1 MISNTASW
9 LRRKI
14 WTTSKGVPMDIERE
28 ILAWVTRVDMFII
41 STWPY
46 VLLAVILYVMMLL
59 AWTISDC
66 VIRIQKDD

>member
-1 MISNTASW
+1 MN
-9 LRRKI
+9 
-14 WTTSKGVPMDIERE
+14 IERE

-41 STWPY
+41 SAWPY
-46 VLLAVILYVMMLL
+46 VLLAVILFVILLL